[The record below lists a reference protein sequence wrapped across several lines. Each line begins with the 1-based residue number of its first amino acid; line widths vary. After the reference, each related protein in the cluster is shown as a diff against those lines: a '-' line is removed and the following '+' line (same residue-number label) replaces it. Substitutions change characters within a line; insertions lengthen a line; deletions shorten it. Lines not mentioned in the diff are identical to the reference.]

1 MTIQHESRFLLYHR
15 ASHAESF
22 EQRYHEIIAE
32 MQRIGPPFS
41 LAGLTPPPMPECPGA
56 AAHFR
61 FRYPSG
67 AYLYCSIVD
76 RTPAYQY
83 RDQKSFDDL
92 LCVGFNMPAVEID
105 YRATLFD
112 YLPKLVK
119 AYRAY
124 HALSQLDMY
133 ALHYW
138 GGLEHT
144 NPVFNRLAAD
154 PVIDIDGRNNI
165 FTLSPAQYWDAELCR
180 RALGY
185 GPEEVIRRLD
195 GQVPRVEPLM
205 DGVYTVFNDDPDLTY
220 DDFVAMN
227 ERYKRILG
235 LTERER
241 VLMATP
247 LQKDSGA

>member
-1 MTIQHESRFLLYHR
+1 MTIQHQIGLVFYHR
-15 ASHAESF
+15 ATHAISF
-22 EQRYHEIIAE
+22 EQRYREIIAE
-32 MQRIGPPFS
+32 MQRIGPPFG

-61 FRYPSG
+61 FEYPSG

-83 RDQKSFDDL
+83 RDRKSFDDL
-92 LCVGFNMPAVEID
+92 LYIGFDMPRTHID
-105 YRATLFD
+105 YRAALFEE
-112 YLPKLVK
+112 LPKLAE

-124 HALSQLDMY
+124 HAFAKIDLFTLQY
-133 ALHYW
+133 C
-138 GGLEHT
+138 GGLENT
-144 NPVFNRLAAD
+144 NPVFNRLEAD
-154 PVIDIDGRNNI
+154 PAIDTDGRNNI
-165 FTLSPAQYWDAELCR
+165 FTLEPAMYWDAELCR

-205 DGVYTVFNDDPDLTY
+205 DGVYIVFNDNPDLTY

-227 ERYKRILG
+227 ERYKRVLG

-247 LQKDSGA
+247 LPKGSGA